1 MSSIGASCAGVYVQQ
16 KRLEDK
22 LKRAEE
28 GRERKSGEGGGEKTG
43 SSKGGKTKKIHP
55 GGSPPSLNTVGSS
68 EKKLGYEG

>member
-1 MSSIGASCAGVYVQQ
+1 MSSIGASSAVVYVQQ

-43 SSKGGKTKKIHP
+43 SFKGGKTKKVHP

-68 EKKLGYEG
+68 EKKLG